1 MTKSDSLDNI
11 TLDSDEIRNIERFE
25 NNYYNNKKNI
35 LQNGGTNTNKLV
47 QNIERLYNFYLLS
60 YKQNGGGGEDKLT
73 VQIKTKL
80 DKKIAE
86 LNN

>member
-25 NNYYNNKKNI
+25 NNYYNHKKHI
-35 LQNGGTNTNKLV
+35 LQNGGTKPNKLV
-47 QNIERLYNFYLLS
+47 KDILKLNNYYLLS
-60 YKQNGGGGEDKLT
+60 LQQNGGGDVELT
-73 VQIKTKL
+73 AKIKTKL
-80 DKKIAE
+80 DNKIAE